1 MPRDFNKTFK
11 KGFNAVYYAKVRCPV
26 CKEEIYANA
35 LKCPYCKTDFK
46 KHPHNKRIKWQNA
59 AMKIVAVVAFTI
71 GISICFLDVPIII
84 GVVVGLAVYGLGYM
98 VVQKIQ
104 SFKNYHYKK

>member
-1 MPRDFNKTFK
+1 MSGNFNKTFK
-11 KGFNAVYYAKVRCPV
+11 KGFNSVYYVKVRCPV

-46 KHPHNKRIKWQNA
+46 SHPYNKRIKWQNT
-59 AMKIVAVVAFTI
+59 AMKIVLVIAVAI

-84 GVVVGLAVYGLGYM
+84 GIITGLVIYGLGY
-98 VVQKIQ
+98 VIVQKIQ
-104 SFKNYHYKK
+104 SFRNYFHK